1 MRFPLRGEKCGYKP
15 VALLLCLTILVL
27 LYFAPRYLII
37 SQTPEKSDTVILL
50 ISSDYRARFKEAQHL
65 VHERY
70 ADYLIIPA
78 FNQVRRAESAR
89 SVTKMGPQ
97 TARSTAV
104 DKPSETMENTHVEV
118 AQARRIMESL
128 GFTSAIFVSSPYHMR
143 RIKIIAERI
152 FPRGTSGARLCF
164 VPTRYQTPHVR
175 LWFLHSSDLKFVVTE
190 YVKIAWF
197 LVYAQFLNISSAPTP
212 EAAQ

>member
-50 ISSDYRARFKEAQHL
+50 IGSDYRARFKEAEHL

-143 RIKIIAERI
+143 RIKIIAERV

-197 LVYAQFLNISSAPTP
+197 LVYAQFSNISSAPTP